1 MNLYSAVQTAYGSR
15 VRRAGILR
23 RRRSLKTAQ
32 GLYEFFTAYADETT
46 KETYVKPVDVGAAT
60 EEDYL
65 HAVLAGRAPLRPEV
79 DYVPF
84 RSRVTAFGSAARP
97 EIYRT
102 HRFEDLPDAERMKRL
117 RRWWLNDTANETA
130 KAHHIVFTL
139 DPRLAAAMAQAGV
152 SADAFLLT
160 AVSNAFT
167 EFQSRFY
174 PGDVLGYLVALHH
187 DRAHIHAHVLV
198 HPRTQQGA
206 RVNLSILRRYKV
218 GDQVIAVP
226 CQQVLKDAF
235 ERESEAACE
244 RFLPRP
250 SASLEQ
256 SSERR
261 AETAEELMLLARV
274 KREPAMK
281 PETGIAP
288 LVEATDEMLSRPDCL
303 SLLRQG
309 RDATAHLI
317 AEDLADGRHY
327 ELRHNFAAIAD
338 RSAQAQFSTTS
349 QARAALGMLSAT
361 IERPATLFIG
371 GVSTPILAI
380 TCAPSA
386 SDQTSFTDEVRARD
400 RHFADL
406 ARDNER
412 LRHET
417 ACLRATILQEDKTE
431 TECMIAAAH
440 TVLRMFEAVT
450 PTLGEAPD
458 LLTLWTPAGD
468 SRPRLRPRRELNA
481 QVDRKLTHTA
491 AELATRHQ
499 PANLASHATT
509 LTASVETGSA
519 EDDDLHP
526 FQIVAAPPGFLARS
540 HAVRLDEL
548 LMLTPAGKRDSNIS
562 TPEPS

>member
-23 RRRSLKTAQ
+23 RRRTLNSTQ

-46 KETYVKPVDVGAAT
+46 KETYVAPSEVNAAT

-65 HAVLAGRAPLRPEV
+65 RAVLAGQAPLRPEI

-84 RSRVTAFGSAARP
+84 RSRVTAFGRAARP

-117 RRWWLNDTANETA
+117 RRWWLKNTAGETA

-139 DPRLAAAMAQAGV
+139 DPRLAAAMAQTGA

-198 HPRTQQGA
+198 HPRTGQGA

-218 GDQVIAVP
+218 GDRIVSVP
-226 CQQVLKDAF
+226 CQQILKDAF
-235 ERESEAACE
+235 EREAEAACA
-244 RFLPRP
+244 RFLPQP
-250 SASLEQ
+250 PAPLAQ
-256 SSERR
+256 AGERR
-261 AETAEELMLLARV
+261 AEIAEELMLLARV
-274 KREPAMK
+274 QREPTVK
-281 PETGIAP
+281 PEAGIES
-288 LVEATDEMLSRPDCL
+288 LVSASDEMLGRPDCL
-303 SLLRQG
+303 ALLRQG

-317 AEDLADGRHY
+317 AENLADGRRY

-338 RSAQAQFSTTS
+338 KSAQAQFDTTA
-349 QARAALGMLSAT
+349 QARATLGMLTAVV
-361 IERPATLFIG
+361 ERPATLFIG
-371 GVSTPILAI
+371 ESKLPLLAI
-380 TCAPSA
+380 TCSA
-386 SDQTSFTDEVRARD
+386 RAREASSFIDELRARD
-400 RHFADL
+400 RHFAEL
-406 ARDNER
+406 ARENER

-417 ACLRATILQEDKTE
+417 AILRATILNQDKAE
-431 TECMIAAAH
+431 TECTIATAH

-450 PTLGEAPD
+450 PTIGEGPD
-458 LLTLWTPAGD
+458 LLTLWTPAEQG
-468 SRPRLRPRRELNA
+468 SLRLRSRHDSTA
-481 QVDRKLTHTA
+481 QLDRALTQTA
-491 AELATRHQ
+491 AGFAARHQ
-499 PANLASHATT
+499 PVNLAEHVPT
-509 LTASVETGSA
+509 LTASAESEETA
-519 EDDDLHP
+519 DDEPHHV
-526 FQIVAAPPGFLARS
+526 QIVAAPPGFLARS

-548 LMLTPAGKRDSNIS
+548 LTLTPAADRAPAAPA
-562 TPEPS
+562 PEPS

>member
-23 RRRSLKTAQ
+23 RRRSLNSAQ

-46 KETYVKPVDVGAAT
+46 KETYVAPCEINAAN

-65 HAVLAGRAPLRPEV
+65 RAVLAGQAPLRPEI

-84 RSRVTAFGSAARP
+84 RSRVTAFGRAARP

-117 RRWWLNDTANETA
+117 RRWWLKNTADETA

-139 DPRLAAAMAQAGV
+139 DPRLAAAMAQAGA

-198 HPRTQQGA
+198 HPRTEQGA

-218 GDQVIAVP
+218 GDRVVNVP
-226 CQQVLKDAF
+226 CQQILKDAF
-235 ERESEAACE
+235 ERQAEAACA
-244 RFLPRP
+244 RFLPQP
-250 SASLEQ
+250 PAPLAQ
-256 SSERR
+256 ASERR
-261 AETAEELMLLARV
+261 AEIAEELMLVARV
-274 KREPAMK
+274 KREPTVK
-281 PETGIAP
+281 PETGIES
-288 LVEATDEMLSRPDCL
+288 LVSASDEILGRPDCL

-317 AEDLADGRHY
+317 AENLADGRRY

-338 RSAQAQFSTTS
+338 KSAQAQFATTA
-349 QARAALGMLSAT
+349 QARATLGMLTAVV
-361 IERPATLFIG
+361 ERPATLFIG
-371 GVSTPILAI
+371 EAKLPLLAI
-380 TCAPSA
+380 TCSPRAGEGA
-386 SDQTSFTDEVRARD
+386 SFIDEIRARD
-400 RHFADL
+400 RHFAEL
-406 ARDNER
+406 SRTNER
-412 LRHET
+412 LRYET
-417 ACLRATILQEDKTE
+417 AILRATILSDDKAE
-431 TECMIAAAH
+431 TECAIATAH
-440 TVLRMFEAVT
+440 TVLRLFEAVT

-458 LLTLWTPAGD
+458 LLTLWTPPEEH
-468 SRPRLRPRRELNA
+468 RPRLRSRRDTAA
-481 QVDRKLTHTA
+481 QLDHALTHTA
-491 AELATRHQ
+491 AALAARHQ
-499 PANLASHATT
+499 PVNLAEHMPT
-509 LTASVETGSA
+509 LTASTESDAMT
-519 EDDDLHP
+519 DDEPHHVR
-526 FQIVAAPPGFLARS
+526 IVVAPPGFLAQP
-540 HAVRLDEL
+540 HAVRVDEL
-548 LMLTPAGKRDSNIS
+548 LTLTPVADRAPNAPA
-562 TPEPS
+562 PEPS